1 MCTFFGEVLPVI
13 SRAVEDDDD
22 EDQDCPPETYGI
34 LRPNVIT
41 ILIRGCVDKRRL
53 FLMASSVCVRAI
65 MRVFVILCLPPE
77 TGREVARSILVR
89 CTFFFLFSLLHA

>member
-65 MRVFVILCLPPE
+65 MRVFVPA
-77 TGREVARSILVR
+77 TREVARSILVR